1 MGIALSGCSSV
12 FLDTTP
18 FIYLFEDHP
27 DFGKPVASFLRSCSE
42 KNITIVSSMI
52 TYIELLTLPAREN
65 KMELVKQY
73 HMLLTESPE
82 ITLLPIDLPPARE
95 AVRLRADYGMK
106 TADALQI
113 AAAVCHG
120 ADLIVTNDKT
130 WQRLPGLP
138 IVLVEELYR

>member
-12 FLDTTP
+12 FLDTAP

-27 DFGKPVASFLRSCSE
+27 VFGKPVASFLRSCDK
-42 KNITIVSSMI
+42 KNIAIVTSVI

-65 KMELVKQY
+65 KTELVKQY
-73 HMLLTESPE
+73 HCLLTESPE

-95 AVRLRADYGMK
+95 AVRLRAKYGLK

-113 AAAVCHG
+113 AAAICHG
-120 ADLIVTNDKT
+120 VDMIVTNDKD
-130 WQRLPGLP
+130 WQRISDIP
-138 IVLVEELYR
+138 INLVGEL